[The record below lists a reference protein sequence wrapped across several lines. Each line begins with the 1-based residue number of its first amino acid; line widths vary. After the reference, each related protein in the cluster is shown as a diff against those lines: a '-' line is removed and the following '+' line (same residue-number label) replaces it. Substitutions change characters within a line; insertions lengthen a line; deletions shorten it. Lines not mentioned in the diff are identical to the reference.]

1 MKTKGQPSKVAKL
14 ERLAL
19 VSFRGGLAE
28 WSNAADC
35 KSVNGGPP
43 IVLGFESLT
52 RRQTLTS
59 PARSANC
66 EQGLSLGLAPKA
78 GLFRSTAIVRP
89 FPKKRKVHID
99 VSQLPNQLPE
109 VWKASER
116 ASTVSLQYLR

>member
-1 MKTKGQPSKVAKL
+1 MKTKASSPVAKL
-14 ERLAL
+14 ELLAL

-35 KSVNGGPP
+35 KSVDGARIAVHGSK
-43 IVLGFESLT
+43 SLT
-52 RRQTLTS
+52 RRQTITS

-78 GLFRSTAIVRP
+78 GLSRSTAIVRP

-99 VSQLPNQLPE
+99 VPQLQN
-109 VWKASER
+109 
-116 ASTVSLQYLR
+116 

>member
-1 MKTKGQPSKVAKL
+1 VYVVERETKSQPSKVAKL
-14 ERLAL
+14 EPLAL

-35 KSVNGGPP
+35 KSVNDGPTT
-43 IVLGFESLT
+43 VLGFESLT

-78 GLFRSTAIVRP
+78 GLLRSTAIVRP
-89 FPKKRKVHID
+89 FPKKRKVHSD
-99 VSQLPNQLPE
+99 LSQLPDRVPE
-109 VWKASER
+109 IRKA
-116 ASTVSLQYLR
+116 Q